1 MSLLY
6 LVLGIV
12 ALIVVFFLLAKLIV
26 DKVSRKYFPYIS
38 IILLLISIFLGY
50 KIVDSVVGDINFNKE
65 KVVKYQNA
73 INGLKLIRD
82 AEVAYKNV
90 KGEYTNDYAKLIDFI
105 ENGSYPI
112 LRTYERTKT
121 VTDRGVAREVEYKVT
136 DTVSWAKVKNDFEG
150 KEYKNMMYIPGT
162 TIKYDLKTGF
172 VEKGINKI
180 KAPVFEAKI
189 AKKVIL
195 EGMRN
200 DLLERE
206 LSVVG
211 IDEVIG
217 EFISVGTLEDVK
229 ETGNWPP
236 SYDKRNSSDTK

>member
-112 LRTYERTKT
+112 LRTREITKT
-121 VTDRGVAREVEYKVT
+121 VTDRGVAREVEDKVI

-189 AKKVIL
+189 AKKVVL

-200 DLLERE
+200 DLLQRE